1 MGGKNKRGAHADTK
15 TVMNKDYIDTVR
27 LLLEAAPAVFHGST
41 FAMKGG
47 TAINLF
53 ACAMPR
59 CTVVTCDCVGGWC
72 VVVVGWSWQ
81 CFMRSVVC
89 TVVYP
94 QRFCVAFVR
103 DTPMTHGPEVTLRSV
118 V

>member
-53 ACAMPR
+53 ACAV
-59 CTVVTCDCVGGWC
+59 TVVPT
-72 VVVVGWSWQ
+72 SSPIP
-81 CFMRSVVC
+81 RTS
-89 TVVYP
+89 P
-94 QRFCVAFVR
+94 S
-103 DTPMTHGPEVTLRSV
+103 L
-118 V
+118 